1 MTRVTR
7 LYRDEHGIPH
17 VRAGSMMDLARAQGR
32 VTAHDRTWQLE
43 WQRRR
48 ATGTTA
54 ELVGER
60 GLGWDRLARQTMLVD
75 TARKACAGLS
85 QEGHAFVSAY
95 VEGVNAGL
103 RDDAPE
109 LVALGAAPE
118 PWEDWM
124 PLAVFHGQHLLFAGL
139 GGELW
144 RRRLDEA
151 LGEQAHLLS
160 YEGIPA
166 NGSNAWAV
174 GGARTASGRPLIG
187 GDPHRVIEQ
196 PGVYQQVRLACEDPD
211 DPCDVVGFTFP
222 GVPGVQ
228 HFAHAG
234 DVAWAITN
242 AAADYQDVHD
252 EEVPPRDVVL
262 ERTETVRVRTEQES
276 YDEVPVR
283 VVRTER
289 GVVFETGHSL
299 RDAATELGDVG
310 FDALL
315 PLLRARTVD
324 DVDAALEHWVE
335 PVNNVVIADVHGTVR
350 YRIAGRVPTR
360 DEGVWSG
367 WLEPPR
373 HDVGADGQVVTA
385 NERRGPESDAIGSA
399 FAPSYR
405 ARRIAEL
412 LERRSE
418 LTTGH
423 FVEMLDDT
431 LLGTVPALTSLV
443 PCAFDDFDGRMEA
456 GSVQAGRFAAWR
468 SALVKRLV
476 ARPELDALFD
486 PGSEHVHDPVFT
498 PFLDPTHRVALA
510 LPNLVAAGTPFGID
524 LTALAREALEEVD
537 AAAPVAW
544 GETHVF
550 APAHAVPRVDASDLP
565 RPAVSGDSDCVR
577 CTSSYPGQTDVCS
590 RGSVAR
596 YVWDLADRSAG
607 GWVVPTGA
615 SGVPG
620 DPHHADQIGAWTT
633 GELVPI
639 VTDWDRLTL
648 VDEGSPSA

>member
-1 MTRVTR
+1 MIR
-7 LYRDEHGIPH
+7 LYRDDHGVPH
-17 VRAGSMMDLARAQGR
+17 VRAGSMTSLARGQGR

-48 ATGTTA
+48 ATGTSA
-54 ELVGER
+54 ELVGEQ
-60 GLGWDRLARQTMLVD
+60 GLGWDRLARQTL
-75 TARKACAGLS
+75 L
-85 QEGHAFVSAY
+85 

-109 LVALGAAPE
+109 LVALGATPQ
-118 PWEDWM
+118 PWDDWT
-124 PLAVFHGQHLLFAGL
+124 PLAVFHAQHLLFAGL

-144 RRRLDEA
+144 RRRLEES
-151 LGEQAHLLS
+151 LGDQAHLLS

-174 GGARTASGRPLIG
+174 GGARTASGRPLVG

-196 PGVYQQVRLACEDPD
+196 PGVYQQVRLVCEDPD
-211 DPCDVVGFTFP
+211 DPCDVAGFTFP

-252 EEVPPRDVVL
+252 EQTPPRDVVL
-262 ERTETVRVRTEQES
+262 DRTETVRVRTGDDS
-276 YDEVPVR
+276 YDDVPVR

-289 GVVFETGHSL
+289 GVLFEPGHSL
-299 RDAATELGDVG
+299 RDASTELGDVG
-310 FDALL
+310 FEALL

-324 DVDAALEHWVE
+324 DVDAALDHWVE
-335 PVNNVVIADVHGTVR
+335 PVNNVVAADVHGTVR

-360 DEGVWSG
+360 DQGAWTG

-373 HDVGADGQVVTA
+373 HDVGPDGQVVTA
-385 NERRGPESDAIGSA
+385 NERRGPESDAVGSA
-399 FAPSYR
+399 FAPPYR
-405 ARRIAEL
+405 ARRISEL
-412 LERRSE
+412 LEGRDD
-418 LTTGH
+418 LTTAD
-423 FVEMLDDT
+423 FVELLDDT
-431 LLGTVPALTSLV
+431 LLGTVPVLTSLV
-443 PCAFDDFDGRMEA
+443 PGAFDDFDGRMEA
-456 GSVQAGRFAAWR
+456 GSVHAGKFAAWR
-468 SALVKRLV
+468 SALVTRLV
-476 ARPELDALFD
+476 SRPELEALLD
-486 PGSEHVHDPVFT
+486 PGPQHVHDDVFA
-498 PFLDPTHRVALA
+498 PFLDATHRVALA
-510 LPNLVAAGTPFGID
+510 LPTLVAAGTPFGID
-524 LTALAREALEEVD
+524 LAALAREALAEVD
-537 AAAPVAW
+537 AEPAAPW

-550 APAHAVPRVDASDLP
+550 APVHAVPRVDSFDLP

-577 CTSSYPGQTDVCS
+577 CTSSYPGRTDVCS

-596 YVWDLADRSAG
+596 YVWDLADRGAG

-620 DPHHADQIGAWTT
+620 DPHAADQLDAWTT
-633 GELVPI
+633 GALVPI
-639 VTDWDRLTL
+639 VSDWELLTL
-648 VDEGSPSA
+648 VDAY

>member
-1 MTRVTR
+1 MTAR
-7 LYRDEHGIPH
+7 LYRDAHGIPH
-17 VRAGSMMDLARAQGR
+17 VRAGSMDELARGQGL

-60 GLGWDRLARQTMLVD
+60 GLGWDRLARRTLLVD
-75 TARKACAGLS
+75 TARRAFDALS
-85 QEGHAFVSAY
+85 EGSRAFVAAY
-95 VEGVNAGL
+95 VDGLNAGL

-109 LVALGAAPE
+109 LVDLDATPQ
-118 PWEDWM
+118 PWPDWM

-144 RRRLDEA
+144 RRRLDAA
-151 LGEQAHLLS
+151 LGDEAHLLG
-160 YEGIPA
+160 YEGVPA

-174 GGARTASGRPLIG
+174 GGARTASGRPLVG

-196 PGVYQQVRLACEDPD
+196 PGVYQQVRLACEDPE

-252 EEVPPRDVVL
+252 EESSPRDVVL
-262 ERTETVRVRTEQES
+262 RRTETV
-276 YDEVPVR
+276 
-283 VVRTER
+283 VVRGAAGAPDTRVDVDVVVTER
-289 GVVFETGHSL
+289 GVVFEPGLSL

-310 FDALL
+310 FEALL
-315 PLLRARTVD
+315 PLLRARSVD
-324 DVDAALEHWVE
+324 DVDAALDHWVE
-335 PVNNVVIADVHGTVR
+335 PVNNVVVADLHGAVR

-360 DEGVWSG
+360 DPAGERWTG
-367 WLEPPR
+367 WLTPPR
-373 HDVGADGQVVTA
+373 HDVAPDGQVVTA
-385 NERRGPESDAIGSA
+385 NERRGPESAAVGRT
-399 FAPSYR
+399 FAPPHR
-405 ARRIAEL
+405 ARRIAAL
-412 LERRSE
+412 LDGRDD
-418 LTTGH
+418 LTVAD
-423 FVEMLDDT
+423 FVAVLDDT
-431 LLGTVPALTSLV
+431 LLGTVPALRALV
-443 PCAFDDFDGRMEA
+443 PGAFDDFDGRMEA
-456 GSVQAGRFAAWR
+456 GSTAAGRFAAWR
-468 SALVKRLV
+468 TGLVRRLV
-476 ARPELDALFD
+476 ARPELAPVLD
-486 PGSEHVHDPVFT
+486 PPPEHRHDPVFDA
-498 PFLDPTHRVALA
+498 FLDPTLRIALA
-510 LPNLVAAGTPFGID
+510 LPTLAAAGSPLGID
-524 LTALAREALEEVD
+524 LPALAREALAEVD
-537 AAAPVAW
+537 AQPPAAWGASHVFVPVHAAP
-544 GETHVF
+544 EI
-550 APAHAVPRVDASDLP
+550 DAAELP
-565 RPAVSGDSDCVR
+565 SPAVSGDSDCVR

-620 DPHHADQIGAWTT
+620 DPHHADQLAAWAA

-639 VTDWDRLTL
+639 VTDWGSLTE
-648 VDEGSPSA
+648 VDPG

>member
-1 MTRVTR
+1 MTR

-17 VRAGSMMDLARAQGR
+17 VRADSMTSLAHGQGR

-60 GLGWDRLARQTMLVD
+60 GLGWDRLARQTLLAD
-75 TARKACAGLS
+75 TAQRAYDALS
-85 QEGHAFVSAY
+85 GESRDFVAAY
-95 VEGVNAGL
+95 VEGLNTGL

-109 LVALGAAPE
+109 LVALGATPQ
-118 PWEDWM
+118 PWDDWM
-124 PLAVFHGQHLLFAGL
+124 PLAVFHAQHLLFAGL

-144 RRRLDEA
+144 RRRLGEA
-151 LGEQAHLLS
+151 LGDQAHLLS

-174 GGARTASGRPLIG
+174 GGARTASGRPLVG

-196 PGVYQQVRLACEDPD
+196 PGVYQQVRLVCEDAD
-211 DPCDVVGFTFP
+211 DPCDVAGFTFP

-242 AAADYQDVHD
+242 AAADYQDIYD
-252 EEVPPRDVVL
+252 EETPPRDVVL
-262 ERTETVRVRTEQES
+262 ERTETVRVRGEDGS
-276 YDEVPVR
+276 YDDVPVR

-289 GVVFETGHSL
+289 GVVFESGHSL
-299 RDAATELGDVG
+299 RDASTELGDVG
-310 FDALL
+310 FEALL

-324 DVDAALEHWVE
+324 DVDAALDHWVE
-335 PVNNVVIADVHGTVR
+335 PVNNVVVADVHGAVR

-360 DEGVWSG
+360 DEGVWTG
-367 WLEPPR
+367 WLRPPR
-373 HDVGADGQVVTA
+373 HDVGPDGQVVTA
-385 NERRGPESDAIGSA
+385 NERRGPESDTIGSA
-399 FAPSYR
+399 FAPPYR

-412 LERRSE
+412 LEGRDD
-418 LTTGH
+418 LTAAD
-423 FVEMLDDT
+423 FVELLDDT
-431 LLGTVPALTSLV
+431 LLGTVPVLVSLV
-443 PCAFDDFDGRMEA
+443 PGAFDDFDGRMDA
-456 GSVQAGRFAAWR
+456 DSAQAGRFAAWR
-468 SALVKRLV
+468 SALVTRLV
-476 ARPELDALFD
+476 ARPELDPLFD
-486 PGSEHVHDPVFT
+486 PGPEHVHHAVFA

-510 LPNLVAAGTPFGID
+510 LPTLIAAGTPFGMD
-524 LTALAREALEEVD
+524 LAALAREALAEVD
-537 AAAPVAW
+537 ARPAVPW
-544 GETHVF
+544 GSTHVF
-550 APAHAVPRVDASDLP
+550 APVHAVPHVDGFDLP

-596 YVWDLADRSAG
+596 YVWDLADRGAG

-615 SGVPG
+615 SGMPG
-620 DPHHADQIGAWTT
+620 DPHAADQLDAWTA

-639 VTDWDRLTL
+639 VSDWDRLAL
-648 VDEGSPSA
+648 VDTW